1 MSEVQPERVGQS
13 GKLLVVDDE
22 APLRRLVSRALEKA
36 GHEVVQAEDGQSAL
50 KEVERH
56 TFDAVLS
63 DIAMPGLDG
72 VSLLRAIRERDLDV
86 PVVLLTGNPS
96 VESAMKAV
104 EYGAFEY
111 LTKPVELD
119 RIRSVMSRALA
130 LGRIARAKRSAIDSL
145 DDARHRAGDRAGLE
159 ATFDRAMTTLW
170 AAFQP
175 IVTAK
180 TGDRYGHEAL
190 MRSREPALPHP
201 GAVLEAAE
209 KLNRLPELGSR
220 MRELSALPVAADAG
234 SGYLFVNL
242 HPRDL
247 FDDSIL
253 AKDAPLTSIAERVVL
268 EITERASIEA
278 LGDARERAAQLR
290 DLGFRIAIDDLG
302 AGYAGLTAFAVL
314 EPEIVKLDMS
324 LIRGVEKSP
333 VKQKLI
339 HSMTSLCH
347 ELGMLVVAEGIETNA
362 ELQCVTD
369 LGCDLLQGY
378 LLAKPGPPFPSIGW
392 PP

>member
-1 MSEVQPERVGQS
+1 MNETRTVRAGPKGRV
-13 GKLLVVDDE
+13 LVVDDE
-22 APLRRLVSRALEKA
+22 TPLRRLVSRALEQA
-36 GHEVVQAEDGQSAL
+36 GHEVVQAEDGRAAL
-50 KEVERH
+50 AEVQKQ

-72 VSLLRAIRERDLDV
+72 VHLLRAIRENDLDV
-86 PVVLLTGNPS
+86 PVILLTGNPS

-119 RIRSVMSRALA
+119 RIRSVISRALA
-130 LGRIARAKRSAIDSL
+130 LGRIARAKRVAIESFDE
-145 DDARHRAGDRAGLE
+145 ARHRAGDRAGLE
-159 ATFDRAMTTLW
+159 ATFDRAMTSLW

-175 IVTAK
+175 IVSASN
-180 TGDRYGHEAL
+180 GHRYGHEAL

-209 KLNRLPELGSR
+209 KLQRLPELGAR
-220 MRELSALPVAADAG
+220 MRALSVEPVREAAD

-247 FDDSIL
+247 FDDAIL
-253 AKDAPLTSIAERVVL
+253 APDSPLCSIADRVVL

-278 LGDARERAAQLR
+278 MGDARTRAAILR
-290 DLGFRIAIDDLG
+290 ERGFRIAIDDLG
-302 AGYAGLTAFAVL
+302 AGYAGLTAFASL

-324 LIRGVEKSP
+324 LVRDVEKSS

-347 ELGMLVVAEGIETNA
+347 ELGMIVVAEGIETRA
-362 ELQCVTD
+362 ELQCITD
-369 LGCDLLQGY
+369 LGCDLLQGF
-378 LLAKPGPPFPSIGW
+378 LLAKPGPPFPPIAW